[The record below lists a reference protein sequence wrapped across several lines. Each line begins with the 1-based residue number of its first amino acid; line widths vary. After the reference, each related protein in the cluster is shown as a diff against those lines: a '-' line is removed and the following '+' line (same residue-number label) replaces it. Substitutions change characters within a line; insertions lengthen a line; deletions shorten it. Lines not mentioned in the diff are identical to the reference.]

1 MAPLAGRCWGRL
13 QNGVVVSGMDGRSDT
28 ASAQIRRILSTWA
41 LSDGTVVVIEEQPPS
56 RQTREWDQ
64 HHYVLTHF
72 EGDRVVER
80 RYTTS
85 MDLLSLIAEGMV
97 FEHQRRSSAGSS
109 L

>member
-1 MAPLAGRCWGRL
+1 MLLGRP
-13 QNGVVVSGMDGRSDT
+13 QNGVVVSGMDGRSDG
-28 ASAQIRRILSTWA
+28 AVSAKIRKVLSTRA
-41 LSDGTVVVIEEQPPS
+41 VSDGTIVVIEEQPPS
-56 RQTREWDQ
+56 GQTREWDQ
-64 HHYVLTHF
+64 HHYVLMLF

-85 MDLLSLIAEGMV
+85 LELLAPIAEGML